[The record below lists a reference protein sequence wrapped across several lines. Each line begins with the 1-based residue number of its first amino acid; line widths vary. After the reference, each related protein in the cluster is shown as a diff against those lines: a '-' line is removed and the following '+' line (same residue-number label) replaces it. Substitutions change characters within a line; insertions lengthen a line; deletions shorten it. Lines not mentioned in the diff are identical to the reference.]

1 MQNSVNK
8 MFVLQKLRLATFKSY
23 IKKSLKSC
31 SIVKQFMGS

>member
-8 MFVLQKLRLATFKSY
+8 MFVLQKIRLATFKSY
-23 IKKSLKSC
+23 MKKSLKPC